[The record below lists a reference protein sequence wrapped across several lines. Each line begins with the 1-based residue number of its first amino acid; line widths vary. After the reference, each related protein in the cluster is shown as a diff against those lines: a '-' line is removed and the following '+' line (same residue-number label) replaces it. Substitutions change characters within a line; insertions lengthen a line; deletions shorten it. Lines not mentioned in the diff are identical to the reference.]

1 MGDWNWWR
9 ISVKLERPSMA
20 WILVGVA
27 LPERDDEN
35 LVKTTC
41 QEQLPSRPQRVYEE
55 KSGKKIIAGTFNGLL
70 IGKLPQTQ
78 NDIGTRNIVGGTDS
92 GCPSL
97 YISITDLVDGTELR
111 LDVSNVSKNMVLFS
125 INFKIQQSDRLAT
138 VEIIAPLPPFGS
150 YTRESEVFSFDHIW
164 QGEILGSHRLM
175 VKEIE
180 LPTQQEEGEK

>member
-1 MGDWNWWR
+1 MKPVLQ
-9 ISVKLERPSMA
+9 S
-20 WILVGVA
+20 LVLA
-27 LPERDDEN
+27 E
-35 LVKTTC
+35 
-41 QEQLPSRPQRVYEE
+41 RVYEE

-70 IGKLPQTQ
+70 IGKIPLVQIELQ
-78 NDIGTRNIVGGTDS
+78 NGSKVRMIPGGTDS

-97 YISITDLVDGTELR
+97 YISITDVVDGTELR

>member
-1 MGDWNWWR
+1 MKPVLQ
-9 ISVKLERPSMA
+9 S
-20 WILVGVA
+20 LVLA
-27 LPERDDEN
+27 E
-35 LVKTTC
+35 
-41 QEQLPSRPQRVYEE
+41 RVYEE

-70 IGKLPQTQ
+70 IGKIPLVQIELQ
-78 NDIGTRNIVGGTDS
+78 NGSKVRMIPGGTDS

-97 YISITDLVDGTELR
+97 YISITDVVDGTELR

-125 INFKIQQSDRLAT
+125 TNFKIQQSDRLAT
-138 VEIIAPLPPFGS
+138 VEIIAPLPPFRS
-150 YTRESEVFSFDHIW
+150 YIRESGVFSFDLIW